1 MKFVCYFVNI
11 VDAKMQTGS
20 GLTRYLNTYV
30 PV

>member
-11 VDAKMQTGS
+11 VDAKMQAGI
-20 GLTRYLNTYV
+20 GGTRYLSVYL